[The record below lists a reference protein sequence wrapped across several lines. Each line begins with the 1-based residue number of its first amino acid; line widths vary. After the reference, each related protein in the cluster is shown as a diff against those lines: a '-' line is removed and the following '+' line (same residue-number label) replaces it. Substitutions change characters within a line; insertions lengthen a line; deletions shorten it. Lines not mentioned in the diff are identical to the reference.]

1 MCPVESWS
9 RAGETSGNGGNGEL
23 GAKLAWPR
31 KRTNV
36 KAENALGV
44 ALGNPRA

>member
-23 GAKLAWPR
+23 GAKAGLAQ
-31 KRTNV
+31 
-36 KAENALGV
+36 KAHECQG
-44 ALGNPRA
+44 